1 MKKSKPYKLE
11 GKLFR
16 YDFDQSIVEYIAK
29 AEKEDLENE
38 AEWKREHAGQ
48 PLCGIDADGYM
59 VLDTIGLSA
68 ENWRNKEA
76 RDDYLRGLCFDLDEQ
91 AACLMA
97 NFERYE
103 LPYLIG
109 AEV

>member
-16 YDFDQSIVEYIAK
+16 YDFDQAIVEYIAK
-29 AEKEDLENE
+29 AGKEDLEDE
-38 AEWKREHAGQ
+38 AERKRIHDGR
-48 PLCGIDADGYM
+48 PLYGIDADGYM

-76 RDDYLRGLCFDLDEQ
+76 RDVYLCGWCLDLDEQ
-91 AACLMA
+91 AACLTMD
-97 NFERYE
+97 FERYE